1 MDVIVSAAAD
11 AATGGNPPATT
22 PLPATAPTASV
33 VAAAIASRSLRVRTS
48 SQSGGKQ
55 YGEALSEIQLCPSV
69 MSEGTRKMLPP
80 TTETIQTKPFPIRGE
95 RANYVNSPHVI
106 AMVGLPARGKTYIS
120 KKLSRYLNWIGINT
134 KVFNLGEYRRHATDA
149 YRSHE
154 FFRPDNEEA
163 MAIRQHCAEL
173 ALEDVCNWLENGGE
187 VAVFDATNSTRDRRQ
202 MIREIVVKKMGYKLF
217 FVESICDDPSII
229 EQNIMVK
236 LSGLEHHPPLVPNEE
251 VKVSSPDYRNM
262 NMDEALSDFRLRIEH
277 YQERYEPLSEEL
289 EKDLSYMKIY
299 NTGEKV
305 VVHKHE
311 GHIQSRIVYY
321 LMNIHITPRTIYLTR
336 HGESEHNLQGLIGG
350 DSNLSE
356 RGRRYA
362 QALAKYIDEQ
372 QIEGLRVWT
381 SWLKRTIQTVA
392 DVNAPQERWKALNE
406 IDAGICEEMTYE
418 DIQQRFP
425 EEFKARDQNKFA
437 YRYPRGESYEDLVVR
452 LEPVMMELERQGNVL
467 VVSHQAVL
475 RCVLAY
481 FLDKSAD
488 ELPYL
493 KVPLHTIIKLTPVAY
508 GCKVEHIMLP
518 IHAVDTHRA
527 KPESELDLDDSFDS
541 TVGGSPPNGKQI
553 ILNGSNG
560 ECRFFPNNS

>member
-1 MDVIVSAAAD
+1 MDVIVSAGGGGAGGSG
-11 AATGGNPPATT
+11 ATGSSNPATG
-22 PLPATAPTASV
+22 PSLPATAPTASA

-217 FVESICDDPSII
+217 FVESVCDDPSII
-229 EQNIMVK
+229 EQNIM
-236 LSGLEHHPPLVPNEE
+236 E

-418 DIQQRFP
+418 DIQLRFP

-541 TVGGSPPNGKQI
+541 TAGGSPPNGKQI

>member
-1 MDVIVSAAAD
+1 MDVIVSAGGGAGGSG
-11 AATGGNPPATT
+11 ATGSSNPATG
-22 PLPATAPTASV
+22 PSLPATAPTASA

-217 FVESICDDPSII
+217 FVESVCDDPSII

-236 LSGLEHHPPLVPNEE
+236 ISGLEHHPPLIPNEE

-418 DIQQRFP
+418 DIQLRFP

-527 KPESELDLDDSFDS
+527 KPEARCTLCTDLVVPLID
-541 TVGGSPPNGKQI
+541 
-553 ILNGSNG
+553 
-560 ECRFFPNNS
+560 